1 MDAMGKVMRTWT
13 GVIRTVDR
21 DGYRD
26 YILST
31 GLEGYRATPGN
42 LDAWML
48 YRDRG
53 DGTSEV
59 VTVSLWESREA
70 ISGFAGDDIDVARF
84 YPEDDRFLVERDL
97 TVKHYDVVG

>member
-1 MDAMGKVMRTWT
+1 MNAMGKVMRTWT
-13 GVIRTVDR
+13 GVIRTEDR
-21 DGYRD
+21 DDYRD